1 MRDAVINP
9 NEGTMKSELDRD
21 GVLKLRIL
29 RRAYARIVKGAT
41 AGLAVLV
48 FSMGLLSVFDA
59 PPSSAAVARVF
70 RPVLANPQTFT
81 VNSAGGGP
89 VRLDVAP
96 MYAVVNVPANI
107 VGADTQMK
115 VSSVTA
121 IDPTL
126 STVVVQGV
134 SIESPVALRFPI
146 RVVINV
152 GSLAGRSVVNLT
164 PDGFLEPCS
173 TCVQG
178 SLAIADIARSGE
190 SVLVMDTAVLTA
202 LQQSSVGGSLVAD
215 PLYRKLEAMQAENTA
230 LAARGRPKRYA
241 QIDFETEYAK
251 ILDGL
256 VARDGVTPT
265 TYTEFQDRARRLV
278 NFLMRAEDIG
288 SYGGPTHTKAI
299 RRLELLSENWKNLL
313 FLDYVFFVP
322 RSVEELN
329 QRGRRLL
336 DTAAFIQN
344 MQIAGFD
351 ISRTSL
357 RNIQSEMQEL
367 VVRLIIRT
375 NDAVLKPQIQATT
388 NLGGP
393 GNEGDFC
400 PAARKVIDFQAL
412 VAAFN
417 HRGSEIFDDL
427 TAIGERMVDAYERAI
442 PSGSLVTTSDIE
454 KAQSFVRCGES
465 LVLFYQKEPKL
476 AETLTQA
483 KAAIAKAVGTT
494 TTTRA
499 GGGTATTTTTI
510 RAATTTST
518 TRVNTTTTTTRPVT
532 TTTLANNGGSGGG
545 GSLPQINCPAAAQV
559 YDLRSPAGNR
569 SPIDSKTGLLF
580 LVVPGAANRLSS
592 LAYPDGQNGGV
603 TIDGEAVPALSATG
617 SGLSKSAGGAVVWR
631 AMRYPKGDLYI
642 EVFSST
648 GTIPRSI
655 NGTIGGTSC
664 TLTIQLPQ

>member
-1 MRDAVINP
+1 MKEAMKPDLTPTTIANAVRSRKPSVHLVI
-9 NEGTMKSELDRD
+9 
-21 GVLKLRIL
+21 
-29 RRAYARIVKGAT
+29 
-41 AGLAVLV
+41 LAVVLSCLAAGTSLV
-48 FSMGLLSVFDA
+48 SVWRA
-59 PPSSAAVARVF
+59 QPAAAAGTDRVF
-70 RPVLANPQTFT
+70 RPTLSNPKTIDVT
-81 VNSAGGGP
+81 RAGGGP
-89 VRLDVAP
+89 ARLDVPP
-96 MYAVVNVPANI
+96 MYAVVNVPAN
-107 VGADTQMK
+107 V
-115 VSSVTA
+115 VSTNARITVSAVTA

-126 STVVVQGV
+126 STIIVQGV
-134 SIESPVALRFPI
+134 SLSSTVSLNFPI
-146 RVVINV
+146 RAVINV
-152 GSLAGRSVVNLT
+152 GSLTGKSVVRISPAGLLSRCDACT
-164 PDGFLEPCS
+164 D
-173 TCVQG
+173 G
-178 SLAIADIARSGE
+178 SLVSAELQRSGE
-190 SVLVMDTAVLTA
+190 AVLVMQTTTLVA
-202 LQQSSVGGSLVAD
+202 LESADVGGTVAAD

-412 VAAFN
+412 VTAFN

-518 TRVNTTTTTTRPVT
+518 TRINTTTTTTRPVT

-603 TIDGEAVPALSATG
+603 TIDGEALSALSGTG
-617 SGLSKSAGGAVVWR
+617 AGLTKSAGGAVAWR

-648 GTIPRSI
+648 GPIPRSI